1 MSDESTVVLKEI
13 AALLKQRVEQED
25 AVASR
30 AVENSKRSAEVA
42 ARMQGRMESMK
53 MPTEGGGRLIGSVP
67 GNREEFQAKMEKFR
81 EEDRQF
87 RKSLIL
93 ELERHNTLLSEIIE
107 RLRQS
112 PKE

>member
-1 MSDESTVVLKEI
+1 MTARVQARTEESQARFEEMRRRSEEMR
-13 AALLKQRVEQED
+13 KQFAPED
-25 AVASR
+25 R
-30 AVENSKRSAEVA
+30 
-42 ARMQGRMESMK
+42 
-53 MPTEGGGRLIGSVP
+53 
-67 GNREEFQAKMEKFR
+67 EKFR
-81 EEDRQF
+81 AEMERRRDEDRQF